1 MSDEKENINYAE
13 PNEDSTSIDENLK
26 KQSDRFDNLPKTP
39 SLLDRL
45 SASAYRAALD
55 TLGGLISA
63 ARDSKNKVDA
73 FVKTQK
79 EELSKIAGELAA
91 RSQSLDTR
99 EEELNKREEELNA
112 LEEKI
117 NESRKALNEYY
128 QSQKSEMESQSESLG
143 KREEDASSLMERATE
158 LEAAF
163 RDKNGISPEIP
174 QDYLLRDQ
182 KIIEYMKT
190 LKAEADRIYALTTRK
205 GVEETEEDKKVRT
218 EHYEDLMAS
227 WIGACSNYRDSLS
240 EQEAAMISVGGE
252 SLSMAM
258 SKIAKEMFP
267 GFSEISKREYSTG
280 SSLQRAR
287 ALVNSNID
295 FVYLRHNEERRMDR
309 LARMA
314 SLGYSLGKDNGICR
328 GVDVLFGAADMG
340 RRFKKLDDGSRVL
353 KDDDILKAT
362 GSEESITEVA
372 QVINN
377 IKDAR
382 ETEHVEDETKD
393 DDGSRE

>member
-1 MSDEKENINYAE
+1 MSDEKENVNYVV
-13 PNEDSTSIDENLK
+13 PNEESSSIDKTLSE
-26 KQSDRFDNLPKTP
+26 QSGVFENLPKNI
-39 SLLDRL
+39 SFMERI
-45 SASAYRAALD
+45 SGSAYRAALD
-55 TLGGLISA
+55 NLGKLISA

-112 LEEKI
+112 LAEKI
-117 NESRKALNEYY
+117 NESRNALI
-128 QSQKSEMESQSESLG
+128 SQSESLDE
-143 KREEDASSLMERATE
+143 RESDVSSLMEKAAE

-163 RDKNGISPEIP
+163 RDKNGISPEAP
-174 QDYLLRDQ
+174 QDYLVRDQ

-287 ALVNSNID
+287 ALVNSKID

-314 SLGYSLGKDNGICR
+314 SLGYGLGKDNGRDLGI
-328 GVDVLFGAADMG
+328 DVLFGAANLE
-340 RRFKKLDDGSRVL
+340 RRYANLDNGSRVL

-362 GSEESITEVA
+362 GPEESITDVA

-393 DDGSRE
+393 DDGSR

>member
-1 MSDEKENINYAE
+1 MSDERENVDYVV
-13 PNEDSTSIDENLK
+13 PNEEGSSIDK
-26 KQSDRFDNLPKTP
+26 KLSEQSGVFENLPKNI
-39 SLLDRL
+39 SFMERL
-45 SASAYRAALD
+45 SGSAYRAALD
-55 TLGGLISA
+55 NLGKLISE

-128 QSQKSEMESQSESLG
+128 QSQKSEMESQSESLD
-143 KREEDASSLMERATE
+143 KRESDASSLMERATE

-258 SKIAKEMFP
+258 SKIAKEIFP
-267 GFSEISKREYSTG
+267 GFSETSKRIPSTS
-280 SSLQRAR
+280 SSLQRAS
-287 ALVNSNID
+287 ALANSRME
-295 FVYLRHNEERRMDR
+295 YLEHPKNNEERRMNR

-314 SLGYSLGKDNGICR
+314 SLGYGLGEDNGI
-328 GVDVLFGAADMG
+328 GLGIDVLFGAADMG

-362 GSEESITEVA
+362 GPEESITEVA

-377 IKDAR
+377 IKNAR

-393 DDGSRE
+393 DDGLR